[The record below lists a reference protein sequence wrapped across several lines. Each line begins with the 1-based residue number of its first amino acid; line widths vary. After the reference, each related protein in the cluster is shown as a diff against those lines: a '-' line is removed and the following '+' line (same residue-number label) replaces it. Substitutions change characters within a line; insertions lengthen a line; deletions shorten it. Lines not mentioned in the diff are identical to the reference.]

1 MIEKRGLR
9 RLIGLVAV
17 GGLIGIAVGVAMR
30 SAARAPWPTRA
41 GVLLS
46 VGSAAKAD
54 PYAVAQ
60 GAVTHGEPVLLDFGD
75 GELVFFVNR
84 PDEVR
89 ALVNGCGER
98 VAPVLERRLP
108 MLSEARFLVRR
119 VPPYTVE
126 MASIRYRFSAPAMF
140 AAPPCG

>member
-1 MIEKRGLR
+1 MR
-9 RLIGLVAV
+9 RLLSILVVGGLVGVAV
-17 GGLIGIAVGVAMR
+17 GIAMR
-30 SAARAPWPTRA
+30 SVARAPGPTTS

-46 VGSAAKAD
+46 VGASAKAD

-60 GAVTHGEPVLLDFGD
+60 GAVTHGEPVLVDVGD

-84 PDEVR
+84 PDAVR

-108 MLSEARFLVRR
+108 VLSEARFRIR
-119 VPPYTVE
+119 TVPPYTVE
-126 MASIRYRFSAPAMF
+126 TASVRYRFSASAMS
-140 AAPPCG
+140 AVPSCG